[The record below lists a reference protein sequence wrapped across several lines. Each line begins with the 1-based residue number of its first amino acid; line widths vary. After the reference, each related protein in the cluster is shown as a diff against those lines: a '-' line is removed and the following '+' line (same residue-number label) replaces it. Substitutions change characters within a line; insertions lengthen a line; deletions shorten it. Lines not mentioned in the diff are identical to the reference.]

1 MPAGIIASLEAT
13 EFIDEQQYEI
23 KIDTHGIM
31 DGPKLGRLRI
41 LNKVTSFSR
50 FIINNKLIKSISSHL
65 DTTCYLC
72 KTCNC
77 FSGVV
82 AVRATFKSFCV

>member
-13 EFIDEQQYEI
+13 EYVDEQQYEI
-23 KIDTHGIM
+23 KIDTHGIV

-50 FIINNKLIKSISSHL
+50 FQVHFNL
-65 DTTCYLC
+65 
-72 KTCNC
+72 
-77 FSGVV
+77 FG
-82 AVRATFKSFCV
+82 